1 MEQRGVSDS
10 VAITPPPVDEA
21 ELLHRAQ
28 ALAGHSLGALAERV
42 GRATPP
48 DLRRHKGW
56 VGQLMELLLG
66 ASAGS
71 EARPDFPGLGVELK
85 TLPVDQRGVPCE
97 STFVTSIPL
106 LEIGDVEFETSRVV
120 RKLSR
125 VLWIPVEGTRSIPL
139 AERRVGSPLL
149 WSPSPEQLAALRA
162 DWESLCLLIAQGEV
176 EQITGHLGQFL
187 QVRPKARDG
196 RVRRVAHDSDGARLL
211 ANPKGF
217 YLRSRFTAAI
227 LREHY
232 HLPRLD
238 A

>member
-1 MEQRGVSDS
+1 MSDS